1 MNKCERGHYYDENKF
16 SKCPVCDE
24 DMNKKN
30 IAFLEC
36 IFGTGVGKKYSIHEG
51 LNRIGTGCQMDIHL
65 TDDIQ
70 ITRDNHCTIVYDID
84 KDKYKIVPSTGS
96 FTYLNNVLLR
106 KPKYIHENDVFRIGR
121 SNFRLV
127 RK

>member
-1 MNKCERGHYYDENKF
+1 MYIRNRRR
-16 SKCPVCDE
+16 
-24 DMNKKN
+24 
-30 IAFLEC
+30 
-36 IFGTGVGKKYSIHEG
+36 KKYPIHEG

>member
-16 SKCPVCDE
+16 TKCPVCDE

-36 IFGTGVGKKYSIHEG
+36 IFGTGVGKKYPIHEG
-51 LNRIGTGCQMDIHL
+51 LIHL

>member
-1 MNKCERGHYYDENKF
+1 
-16 SKCPVCDE
+16 
-24 DMNKKN
+24 
-30 IAFLEC
+30 
-36 IFGTGVGKKYSIHEG
+36 
-51 LNRIGTGCQMDIHL
+51 MDIHL

-127 RK
+127 KK